1 MIQPSVPPQDPSSL
15 LSSGQGL
22 PSVRALFLTFFKI
35 GLFTIGGGYAMLALV
50 KKNIVDEKQW
60 MNEEDFVE
68 SIAVI
73 QSMPGIF
80 AVNMA
85 LTVGTRVKGKK
96 GSLAA
101 AWGAVLP
108 SLIIVLAL
116 TIFARS
122 ARDLPAVEACF
133 KGIRPC
139 VVALILSPAI
149 QMVKKSGINWKNAFI
164 PILATLLVCFL
175 SVNPVIVILAAAFG
189 GALYGFHIQKRR
201 LP

>member
-1 MIQPSVPPQDPSSL
+1 MHKKSIGTTDSSL
-15 LSSGQGL
+15 LPSGQDL
-22 PSVRALFLTFFKI
+22 PSVRTLFVTFFKI

-50 KKNIVDEKQW
+50 KKNIVDERKW
-60 MNEEDFVE
+60 MKEDDFVE
-68 SIAVI
+68 SIALI
-73 QSMPGIF
+73 QSIPGIF

-85 LTVGTRVKGKK
+85 LCVGTRVHGKR

-101 AWGAVLP
+101 ACGAVLP

-149 QMVKKSGINWKNAFI
+149 QMVRKSGVNWKNAFV
-164 PILATLLVCFL
+164 PIIATLLVCIFAINPFL
-175 SVNPVIVILAAAFG
+175 VILAAAAG
-189 GALYGFHIQKRR
+189 GAVYGIYVQKRR
-201 LP
+201 LS